1 MDTKMTIEEY
11 TKKSNEVIV
20 KLNALTSLLNK
31 VDPRL
36 IDIDVETGKPSIVSY
51 ETEIML
57 ERNMMINSAKSELY
71 NICRDFEKL
80 TETHYNIYLDSK

>member
-1 MDTKMTIEEY
+1 MTTEEY
-11 TKKSNEVIV
+11 NKKSNEVMV

-31 VDPRL
+31 VDPRP
-36 IDIDVETGKPSIVSY
+36 IDIDVETGNPSVMSY

>member
-1 MDTKMTIEEY
+1 MNTKMTIEEY

-36 IDIDVETGKPSIVSY
+36 IDIDVETGNPSVMSY

-80 TETHYNIYLDSK
+80 TETHYSIYLDSK